1 MKNQNYFQPSC
12 SHPFR
17 RTLKLKSAIMIVDI
31 ARGILRTNLSSS
43 TFFPWVFEET
53 EKRKWLTCPM
63 KEFQKTDSF
72 YENKYASICEMNLRC
87 KSQIPK

>member
-53 EKRKWLTCPM
+53 EKKMADMP
-63 KEFQKTDSF
+63 
-72 YENKYASICEMNLRC
+72 YER
-87 KSQIPK
+87 IPKTRQFFMKINMQTFVK